1 MFPRVTFNSTVKK
14 LPELLYPSISGVPHA
29 ALFSKRVNDNL
40 QLFLVMN
47 VLISCQNFLSGFTTT
62 TS

>member
-1 MFPRVTFNSTVKK
+1 
-14 LPELLYPSISGVPHA
+14 
-29 ALFSKRVNDNL
+29 L
-40 QLFLVMN
+40 QLFLVAN